1 LRQWRDARR
10 ELRAA
15 SDALTEAEVAAGI
28 RQPMSTRMRRLLP
41 IGGAVLVIVAAVGVW
56 FAASAP
62 ARYSDQ
68 EYIDAAT
75 KRVSVLLSVDA
86 DDPKRSDKILAGAT
100 GSFEADF
107 AQSADA
113 YTTYVKETGAKGEG
127 SVDAAALQFRSPDG
141 ADVMLVA
148 SVQVTKERGRETG
161 TAPTSGDDAPI
172 RTLRLIATMV
182 PVDGQLKIDR
192 LVMVS

>member
-1 LRQWRDARR
+1 MH
-10 ELRAA
+10 AA
-15 SDALTEAEVAAGI
+15 GDALIEAEVVAGV
-28 RQPMSTRMRRLLP
+28 RRPMNRRVRRLLP
-41 IGGAVLVIVAAVGVW
+41 IIGAALLVVAGVGVW

-62 ARYSDQ
+62 QQYSDQ

-75 KRVSVLLSVDA
+75 RRVSVLLTVDA
-86 DDPKRSDKILAGAT
+86 DDPNRSDKILAGAT

-113 YTTYVKETGAKGEG
+113 YTTYVKETGGKGDG
-127 SVDAAALQFRSPDG
+127 SIDAAALQFRSRDS

-148 SVQVTKERGRETG
+148 SVQVSKHNASDSGTGRTES
-161 TAPTSGDDAPI
+161 ASDDDAPI
-172 RTLRLIATMV
+172 QTMRLIATMV

-192 LVMVS
+192 LVMVP